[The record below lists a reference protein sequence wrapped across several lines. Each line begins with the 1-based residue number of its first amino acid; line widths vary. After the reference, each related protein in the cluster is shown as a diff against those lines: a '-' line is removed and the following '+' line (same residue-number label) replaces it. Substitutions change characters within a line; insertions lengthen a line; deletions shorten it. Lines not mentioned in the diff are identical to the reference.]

1 MTKIVKFSVD
11 DVRFPTSND
20 LTGSDAVHT
29 DPDYSATYVTVYTS
43 DEKLKGYGIA
53 FTIGKGNDIVA
64 DCIKHFFPIFVGMI
78 GGIIGYLI
86 IRKDDPRRAKNC
98 IYIGIVMMLIG
109 IIFNIMLLGV
119 DVVGNPGFNVNV

>member
-1 MTKIVKFSVD
+1 MWY
-11 DVRFPTSND
+11 
-20 LTGSDAVHT
+20 L
-29 DPDYSATYVTVYTS
+29 
-43 DEKLKGYGIA
+43 L
-53 FTIGKGNDIVA
+53 
-64 DCIKHFFPIFVGMI
+64 PIFLGMI